1 MQILS
6 AQQLRQCDEFTI
18 AEQHITSLDLME
30 RAAKACIPS
39 ILKLTDPH
47 SEFVVFCGKGNNGGD
62 GLAISRLLLRQ
73 NYKVR
78 TIIVEH
84 SEKISDDAAK
94 NLEALNNTPH
104 ASVMHVHRIE
114 DLEDAKLSD
123 NQAFMQAL
131 VGASDDLAGL
141 KTAERTIIIDALLG
155 IGVNRPVEGLLA
167 EVIDL
172 INALQHTVIAIDLP
186 SGLYANRSSK
196 DNKHIVKATK
206 TLTFHCLK
214 LALLMAENAAYTG
227 HTDVLDIGLDK
238 PFAASLETPYTLLQ
252 KQHIR
257 FLLKPRPLF
266 SHKGIYGHALLIGGS
281 KGKSGAAILA
291 AKACLKSGAGL
302 LTVHSCQ
309 ETLSALLIQLPE
321 AMASFDVEDHI
332 SSYPHKTAFSAIGI
346 GPGLGTDKDTQNVL
360 KLLIQEATV
369 PLVFDADA
377 INILSENK
385 TWLAF
390 TQPGCVFTPHI
401 KEFDRLAGAHQS
413 DFDRLETAIAFS
425 AKHRQTIVL
434 KGTYTAVVLPSGKV
448 YFNSTGNPAL
458 AKGGSGDV
466 LTGII
471 TGLIARGYEPEQA
484 CVIGVY
490 VHGYAGDLCIKK
502 QSQESVLASEVI
514 AQLGKAFR
522 KIGA

>member
-1 MQILS
+1 MQILNS
-6 AQQLRQCDEFTI
+6 EQLKQCDAFTI
-18 AEQHITSLDLME
+18 AQQHITPLDLME
-30 RAAKACIPS
+30 RAAKACLPP
-39 ILKLTDPH
+39 ILKLADPH

-62 GLAISRLLLRQ
+62 GLAISRLLLHQ
-73 NYKVR
+73 NYKVK
-78 TIIVEH
+78 TVIVEH
-84 SEKISDDAAK
+84 ADKASDDNAQ
-94 NLEALNNTPH
+94 NLEALLNTGH
-104 ASVMHVHRIE
+104 ASVLHVREAGDLKNIE
-114 DLEDAKLSD
+114 LGEH
-123 NQAFMQAL
+123 
-131 VGASDDLAGL
+131 
-141 KTAERTIIIDALLG
+141 TIVIDALLG

-167 EVIDL
+167 DAIDL
-172 INALQHTVIAIDLP
+172 VNGSSLPAISIDLP
-186 SGLYANRSSK
+186 SGLYADASSK
-196 DNKHIVKATK
+196 ENKHIVRASH

-227 HTDVLDIGLDK
+227 HTDVLDIGLDR

-266 SHKGIYGHALLIGGS
+266 SHKGTYGHALLIGGS
-281 KGKSGAAILA
+281 KGRSGAAILA

-302 LTVHSCQ
+302 LTVHSCK
-309 ETLSALLIQLPE
+309 ETLSAMLVQLPE
-321 AMASFDVEDHI
+321 AMASFDAEDHI
-332 SSYPHKTAFSAIGI
+332 STYPNKTAFSAIGL
-346 GPGLGTDKDTQNVL
+346 GPGLGTDKDTQNVV
-360 KLLIQEATV
+360 KLLIQDAAC
-369 PLVFDADA
+369 PIVFDADA
-377 INILSENK
+377 INILAENK

-390 TQPGCVFTPHI
+390 TRPGCVFTPHV

-413 DFDRLETAIAFS
+413 DFDRLESAKEFS
-425 AKHRQTIVL
+425 AKHRQIVVL
-434 KGTYTAVVLPSGKV
+434 KGAYTAVVLPSGKV

-490 VHGYAGDLCIKK
+490 THGYAADLSIKK
-502 QSQESVLASEVI
+502 QSMESVLASDVI
-514 AQLGKAFR
+514 AQLGRAFR

>member
-6 AQQLRQCDEFTI
+6 TQQLKQCDEFTM
-18 AEQHITSLDLME
+18 AQQHISSLELME
-30 RAAKACIPS
+30 RAAKACLPS

-47 SEFVVFCGKGNNGGD
+47 SDFVVFCGKGNNGGD

-73 NYKVR
+73 NYKVQ
-78 TIIVEH
+78 TVVVEYTDKA
-84 SEKISDDAAK
+84 SGDNAQ
-94 NLEALNNTPH
+94 NLEALLKTEH
-104 ASVMHVHRIE
+104 ASVLHVRE
-114 DLEDAKLSD
+114 A
-123 NQAFMQAL
+123 
-131 VGASDDLAGL
+131 DDL
-141 KTAERTIIIDALLG
+141 KTIEQDEHAIVIDALLG

-167 EVIDL
+167 DVIDH
-172 INALQHTVIAIDLP
+172 INTLQRPVIAIDLP
-186 SGLYANRSSK
+186 SGLCADASSR
-196 DNKHIVKATK
+196 DHKHIVRASH

-227 HTDVLDIGLDK
+227 HTNVIDIGLERG
-238 PFAASLETPYTLLQ
+238 FTASLETPYTLLQ

-257 FLLKPRPLF
+257 FLLRPRAHF
-266 SHKGIYGHALLIGGS
+266 SHKGTYGHGLLIGGS

-302 LTVHSCQ
+302 LTVHSCK
-309 ETLSALLIQLPE
+309 ETLSGLLTHLPE
-321 AMASFDVEDHI
+321 AMASFDEEDHI
-332 SSYPHKTAFSAIGI
+332 SSYPQKTAFSAIGI
-346 GPGLGTDKDTQNVL
+346 GPGLGTDKDTQNVV
-360 KLLIQEATV
+360 KLLIQNTAA
-369 PLVFDADA
+369 PMVFDADA
-377 INILSENK
+377 INILAENK

-390 TQPGCVFTPHI
+390 IRAGCVFTPHV

-413 DFDRLETAIAFS
+413 DFDRLESAREFS
-425 AKHRQTIVL
+425 AKQRQIVVL
-434 KGTYTAVVLPSGKV
+434 KGTYTAIILPSGKV

-490 VHGYAGDLCIKK
+490 IHGYAADLCIKK
-502 QSQESVLASEVI
+502 QSMESVLASDLI
-514 AQLGKAFR
+514 TQLGKAF
-522 KIGA
+522 KKNGA